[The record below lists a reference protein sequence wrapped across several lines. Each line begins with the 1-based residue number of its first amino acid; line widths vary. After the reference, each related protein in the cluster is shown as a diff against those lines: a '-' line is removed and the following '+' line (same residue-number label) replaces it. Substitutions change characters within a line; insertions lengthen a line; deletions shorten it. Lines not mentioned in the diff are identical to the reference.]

1 MMRYDSKIIIQFAQS
16 LYDQA
21 SSVLILFTIVGVV
34 VGGGGG
40 LLLSTEAA
48 LIGAVILG
56 AIGYVMGQSRAS
68 QLKLQAQL
76 ALCQVA
82 IEENTRNLA
91 EGALSVSRQV
101 ALSTGETVQSTH
113 SSIHTSPMAKPSSIA
128 APAKPASSSGRKC
141 RECGAE
147 LLRFAEFCH
156 KCSARVA

>member
-1 MMRYDSKIIIQFAQS
+1 MIRYDAKIIVQFAQS

-40 LLLSTEAA
+40 SLLSTEAA
-48 LIGAVILG
+48 LIGAVVLG
-56 AIGYVMGQSRAS
+56 VIGYVMGQSRAS

-82 IEENTRNLA
+82 IKENTRKLA
-91 EGALSVSRQV
+91 EGALPVSRQV
-101 ALSTGETVQSTH
+101 APATDSATQMAYPVSASPVVKSG
-113 SSIHTSPMAKPSSIA
+113 SIVPPS
-128 APAKPASSSGRKC
+128 KPASSSGRKC

-147 LLRFAEFCH
+147 LPRVAEFCP
-156 KCSARVA
+156 KCTAPVT